1 MERTVPVP
9 FSHRSPTCSSSPAQR
24 LGLASELP
32 RRIGQ
37 DELHGGLLR
46 QGPKLALGGC
56 GVRSGNN
63 TTRHPHVAWGY
74 KHFGKITP
82 QNHLICCNQ
91 VAHLAHQA
99 LGLRVHH
106 AFGWRQG
113 GVLYQSHGSCAKGV
127 NWSMMPFWSPISLRS
142 CQEMLCLRGPTSFGV
157 FNRFHVACEGDE
169 PWQSSQNR
177 SGAQK

>member
-9 FSHRSPTCSSSPAQR
+9 FSHRSPSCSSSPAQR

-99 LGLRVHH
+99 LAELEVFHPRAAQLWAGPFPNTTHGTASPPCIRVAPRRSPLPVPWVVCQRGQLVND
-106 AFGWRQG
+106 AFLVSNFLAVVSRNAM
-113 GVLYQSHGSCAKGV
+113 S
-127 NWSMMPFWSPISLRS
+127 
-142 CQEMLCLRGPTSFGV
+142 
-157 FNRFHVACEGDE
+157 
-169 PWQSSQNR
+169 
-177 SGAQK
+177 